1 MVKLDLLLPEG
12 KIGNY
17 AIHDTIELANAA
29 EEAGFQTVWKGES
42 YSTNSLMNLSSIA
55 TATETI
61 NLGTAITNVFS
72 RPPALIAMSAAT
84 LDMLSDGRTVLGL
97 GVSTEAVIES
107 WYGQSYERPL
117 RRTRELIEVLRA
129 MFAEETVEY
138 DGEIFTV
145 GPYPVGFDIDRDSIP
160 IYNAAMGPTNCRL
173 TGEYADGWLPVYTP
187 PETIRALY
195 EDEVLRGVENA
206 NRDPADVS
214 VTPLVTTSV
223 AETTATAREQ
233 ARRSLA
239 QAMAVGYNG
248 LVSQFGF
255 EDGPD
260 EAAAH
265 WKEGNRDAAVAAIS
279 DAMVDELTVAGTPEE
294 CRQRLQ
300 ELQELTRADTVAVM
314 PPYTATPSDIESML
328 SALEPIA

>member
-1 MVKLDLLLPEG
+1 MAQLDLLLPEG

-84 LDMLSDGRTVLGL
+84 LDILSNGRTVLGL

-107 WYGQSYERPL
+107 WYGQSYKRPL

-187 PETIRALY
+187 PETIRTLY
-195 EDEVLRGVENA
+195 EDEILRGVESA
-206 NRDPADVS
+206 DRDPADVS

-300 ELQELTRADTVAVM
+300 ELQEQTRADTVAVM

>member
-1 MVKLDLLLPEG
+1 MAQLDFLLPEG

-17 AIHDTIELANAA
+17 AIHDTIQLAKIA
-29 EEAGFQTVWKGES
+29 EETGFQTVWKGES

-84 LDMLSDGRTVLGL
+84 LDMLSDGRAVLGL
-97 GVSTEAVIES
+97 GASTVAVVES
-107 WYGQSYERPL
+107 WHGQSYERPL

-129 MFAEETVEY
+129 MFTEETVEY
-138 DGEIFTV
+138 DGEIFSV
-145 GPYPVGFDIDRDSIP
+145 GPYPVGFDVDRDSIP

-187 PETIRALY
+187 PETIRTLY
-195 EDEVLRGVENA
+195 EEEVLRGVENA
-206 NRDPADVS
+206 DRDPADVS

-255 EDGPD
+255 KNGPD

-265 WKEGNRDAAVAAIS
+265 WEEGNRDAAAAAIS
-279 DAMVDELTVAGTPEE
+279 DEMVDELTVAGTPDE

-300 ELQELTRADTVAVM
+300 ELQEQTHADTVAVM
-314 PPYTATPSDIESML
+314 PPYTATPSDIGSML
-328 SALEPIA
+328 SALEPIT